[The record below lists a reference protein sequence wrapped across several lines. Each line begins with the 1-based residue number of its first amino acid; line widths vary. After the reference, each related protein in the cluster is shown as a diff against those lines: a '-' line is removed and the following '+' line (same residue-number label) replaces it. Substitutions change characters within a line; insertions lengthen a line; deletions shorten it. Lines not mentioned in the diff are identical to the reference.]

1 MRTSV
6 VTPYAAYLRVYEPL
20 AAFAAPDR
28 SMWADYVAAGDPL
41 EPASSMIDERSE
53 ALSRL
58 SALPP
63 IVTPP
68 RESRTAFV
76 LTMDGSVVIC
86 PLQTR
91 LRAWLALEEAVR
103 MSPSALVDAFAPRQA
118 VEQALADLR
127 RWRDDAASASPH
139 ILTNPWF
146 VPLRWFVPFLQD
158 ERVVQV
164 GAAGPRSVVFRTPMV
179 EARRRVAR
187 ALRVLE
193 RRLER
198 WQDRQSAA
206 ADGSIVTGVADL
218 GRWLEEFHPFAWVE
232 LDYGGLVD
240 LIDDVR
246 LAADCSAA
254 DVAEALGALAADDPQ
269 MAAAAYS
276 RLMERWRAVQA
287 LGHAS

>member
-20 AAFAAPDR
+20 AAFAPADR

-41 EPASSMIDERSE
+41 EPASSVIDERSE

-63 IVTPP
+63 ILTPP
-68 RESRTAFV
+68 QESRTAFV
-76 LTMDGSVVIC
+76 LTMNGSVVIC

-103 MSPSALVDAFAPRQA
+103 TSPAALVDAIAPRPA
-118 VEQALADLR
+118 VEQALVDLR

-193 RRLER
+193 RRLDR
-198 WQDRQSAA
+198 GQDRQSA
-206 ADGSIVTGVADL
+206 ADGSIVTGVTDL
-218 GRWLEEFHPFAWVE
+218 GRWLEEFHPYAWVE
-232 LDYGGLVD
+232 LDYGGLVY

-276 RLMERWRAVQA
+276 RLMERWHAVHA